1 MLLEIG
7 IAFRMGKGLF
17 TRWIFT
23 TIKICMC
30 SYFASIFM
38 WFYESIS
45 EVITFKMFGLIVNTD
60 QETFFK
66 DIKSNLFIFIFKG
79 IELLV

>member
-1 MLLEIG
+1 
-7 IAFRMGKGLF
+7 
-17 TRWIFT
+17 
-23 TIKICMC
+23 
-30 SYFASIFM
+30 M

-66 DIKSNLFIFIFKG
+66 EIKSNLFFIFKG